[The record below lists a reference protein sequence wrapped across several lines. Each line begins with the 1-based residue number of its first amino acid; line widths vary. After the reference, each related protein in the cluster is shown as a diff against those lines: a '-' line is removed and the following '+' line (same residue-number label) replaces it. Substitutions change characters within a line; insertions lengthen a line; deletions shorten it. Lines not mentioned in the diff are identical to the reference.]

1 MTISMVLCNPSTQP
15 MINVPC
21 NGPKLINAKHK
32 EKVVLVM
39 GATGTGKSRL
49 SIDLGTCFP
58 SEIINSDKIQAYQGL
73 EIATNKV
80 TKEEQ
85 RGVPHHLLGIH
96 NPYTEFTA
104 NDFCDMASVAT
115 ESIIGREQLP
125 IIVGGSNSYVEALV
139 ERFGSRYEWLILWL
153 DVSMPILHSY
163 VSKRVE
169 DMVEKG
175 MVNELRPFFSPNGDY
190 SKGIRKAIGVPEFDM
205 FFRSEEETTWDDER
219 TKQRLFD
226 EAIREVKLNTC
237 RLACKQFERI
247 QRLRNV
253 KRWKMQRV
261 CASRVFEMHGN
272 DDEAADEAWR
282 KMVAEPS
289 ARLVAQFLYNEAINN
304 VSGGISVPGSCSVS
318 CRVVKC

>member
-15 MINVPC
+15 MLNVPC

-96 NPYTEFTA
+96 NPYSEFTA
-104 NDFCDMASVAT
+104 NDFCDMASLAM

-139 ERFGSRYEWLILWL
+139 ERFGSKYEWLILWL

-205 FFRSEEETTWDDER
+205 FFRSEETTWDDER

-226 EAIREVKLNTC
+226 EAIMEVKLNTC

-253 KRWKMQRV
+253 KRWKMHRV
-261 CASRVFEMHGN
+261 CATRVFEMHGN
-272 DDEAADEAWR
+272 DEEADEAWR

-289 ARLVAQFLYNEAINN
+289 KRLVAEFLYNEAINS
-304 VSGGISVPGSCSVS
+304 VSAGISVTGSSVS

>member
-15 MINVPC
+15 IINVPC
-21 NGPKLINAKHK
+21 NGPKLINAKQK

-58 SEIINSDKIQAYQGL
+58 SEIINSDKIQAYEGL

-96 NPYTEFTA
+96 NLYSEFTA
-104 NDFCDMASVAT
+104 NDFCDMASLAM

-139 ERFGSRYEWLILWL
+139 ERFGSRYDWFFLWL

-163 VSKRVE
+163 VSKRVDE
-169 DMVEKG
+169 MVEKG

-205 FFRSEEETTWDDER
+205 FFRSEGTTWDER

-226 EAIREVKLNTC
+226 EAIRGVKKNTC
-237 RLACKQFERI
+237 TLACKQFERI
-247 QRLRNV
+247 ERLRNV
-253 KRWKMQRV
+253 KRWNMQRV
-261 CASRVFEMHGN
+261 CATRVFEMHGN
-272 DDEAADEAWR
+272 GDDEADEAWR
-282 KMVAEPS
+282 KIVAEPS

-304 VSGGISVPGSCSVS
+304 NNINNNYSGISSRAGFF
-318 CRVVKC
+318 